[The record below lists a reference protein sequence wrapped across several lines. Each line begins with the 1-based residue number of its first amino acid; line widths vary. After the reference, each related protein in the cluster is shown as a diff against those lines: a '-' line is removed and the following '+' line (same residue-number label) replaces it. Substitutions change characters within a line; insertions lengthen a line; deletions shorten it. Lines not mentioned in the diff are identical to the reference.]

1 MGHVRL
7 DCDREAQHVPRSM
20 LLLLALAA
28 GAQQDSADSREDITI

>member
-7 DCDREAQHVPRSM
+7 DCDREAQLVPRSM

-28 GAQQDSADSREDITI
+28 GAQDSADSREDITI